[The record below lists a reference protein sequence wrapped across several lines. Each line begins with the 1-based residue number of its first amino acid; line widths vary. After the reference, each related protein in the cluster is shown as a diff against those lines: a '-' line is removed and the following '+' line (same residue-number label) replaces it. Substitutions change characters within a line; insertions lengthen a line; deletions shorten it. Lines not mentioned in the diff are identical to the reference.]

1 VMKQLARL
9 SEMLERPF
17 WFGVVAGSVAVL
29 SIGWLLAELSM
40 VPLSLNALTV
50 ALSETTT
57 NKFTSL
63 IAVLLIASAIL
74 IRLMLGTL
82 WEVRLR
88 QIAFAVIGLSGLGG
102 CVFNLL
108 MFADINRSEPYQLR
122 SNPASTLAELAAS
135 MPDKYPSS
143 DILVW
148 LRQHAAGSEL
158 TASAEDLQ
166 SAGLAFRRLVG
177 ISHLTI
183 HVVGK
188 AAALSEVKIMERD
201 FKRFQVEG
209 ATKQIWIDIEK
220 VRSGAI
226 LCAVPTA
233 DALLFIS
240 STDVP
245 GCEATQ

>member
-1 VMKQLARL
+1 MRDHLTRL
-9 SEMLERPF
+9 LGALGRPF
-17 WFGVVAGSVAVL
+17 WVGIVAGCIAVL
-29 SIGWLLAELSM
+29 SIGWLLTAPSM
-40 VPLSLNALTV
+40 APIWLNLVVISLP
-50 ALSETTT
+50 ETQA
-57 NKFTSL
+57 NIFISVLVVSL
-63 IAVLLIASAIL
+63 IAFSIL
-74 IRLMLGTL
+74 IRSMLGTR
-82 WEVRLR
+82 WEIRAR
-88 QIAFAVIGLSGLGG
+88 RIAFAVIGLSVLSGG
-102 CVFNLL
+102 AFNLL
-108 MFADINRSEPYQLR
+108 TFADTDRSEPYQLR
-122 SNPASTLAELAAS
+122 ANSASTLAELAAS

-148 LRQHAAGSEL
+148 LRHHAAGVEL

-177 ISHLTI
+177 ISHLTV

-188 AAALSEVKIMERD
+188 TAALSEVKIRERQ
-201 FKRFQVEG
+201 FKHFQVEG

-226 LCAVPTA
+226 LCAVPSA

-240 STDVP
+240 PTDAP